1 MENKKNGGF
10 LTKEPHNAVRITM
23 ELFTNQKLN
32 QRLEGILRKEEL
44 KKLTDTLNEEDD
56 K

>member
-1 MENKKNGGF
+1 
-10 LTKEPHNAVRITM
+10 M

-32 QRLEGILRKEEL
+32 QRLEGIMNKENL
-44 KKLTDTLNEEDD
+44 KKMVDTLNEEDD